1 MVQLVRRC
9 IDCPDYHF
17 VIVYGVSNNL
27 RSRWDNSNVKF
38 LGYRPEDD
46 SEKFAAEILALGK
59 QENEIAAQ
67 FHGGFYTPIEF
78 SGDTAKID

>member
-9 IDCPDYHF
+9 IDHPTYHF
-17 VIVYGVSNNL
+17 VTIYGVSNNL

-46 SEKFAAEILALGK
+46 SEVFAAEILALGK
-59 QENEIAAQ
+59 KESEIEAQ
-67 FHGGFYTPIEF
+67 FHGGFYTPMEF
-78 SGDTAKID
+78 AGDASQID